1 MLESRR
7 DGKGRETQPYPAEAI
22 FQRNRRAAMSI
33 QEFHSKMSSKA
44 GGDRLLEALRRLQAV
59 EDTRRFRRQLSFLGP
74 WNAWPE

>member
-1 MLESRR
+1 
-7 DGKGRETQPYPAEAI
+7 
-22 FQRNRRAAMSI
+22 MSI

-74 WNAWPE
+74 WNTWPE